1 LNELNTSG
9 RSSISPNKKSPKQS
23 KKNPSGSLY
32 KFLQNKKDKAG
43 RVLSYPRIEE
53 QRDPDNDRHWF
64 WAYRWDEKTEDGWKT
79 RKRSVAVE
87 KLAAVRNAIA
97 QGQTVEQILQLI

>member
-1 LNELNTSG
+1 MSG

-43 RVLSYPRIEE
+43 RVLSYPRVEE

-64 WAYRWDEKTEDGWKT
+64 HAYCWDEKTEDGWKT

-87 KLAAVRNAIA
+87 KLAMVRNAIGDNA
-97 QGQTVEQILQLI
+97 TVETILKLL